1 MAYNLKNLTNAQ
13 LEYLKENLTPEQ
25 KNFICGDRK
34 SFRSAVK
41 QGLSQMNEAVDQD
54 SKFSREVAALFTNQA
69 VRDLLQTAYDN
80 SDDNAK
86 ASLLDATEEQFLD
99 KYASDPGAGKGRGA
113 GSDGDDDGSE
123 DDGSDDDFDMGDD
136 SGSDG
141 GSTPGGDM
149 GGGDSSNADSGNP
162 FEQGGNPFA

>member
-1 MAYNLKNLTNAQ
+1 MAYNLKNLSNAQ

-41 QGLSQMNEAVDQD
+41 QGLNPVNEAVDPA
-54 SKFSREVAALFTNQA
+54 SKFSREVAALFGNQA

-86 ASLLDATEEQFLD
+86 QSLLDATEEQFLD
-99 KYASDPGAGKGRGA
+99 KYASDPGAGKGQKG
-113 GSDGDDDGSE
+113 GQDPDEDDSSDDDGS
-123 DDGSDDDFDMGDD
+123 DFDMGDD
-136 SGSDG
+136 GSDNG
-141 GSTPGGDM
+141 GFDNGGDT
-149 GGGDSSNADSGNP
+149 GGGDTSSNP
-162 FEQGGNPFA
+162 FEQNGNPFA